1 VTGVAIIS
9 VNQTGEGVISL
20 SGILYLLVAI
30 VSASFFT
37 VLSRSISDVFSPFER
52 TFIMMVMGFIAFTGS
67 AIISEGRDFLPSMV
81 SAMQDKYVILPVL
94 FLSVICSVAAFFC
107 FNYAATVLEVSRI
120 AVLANIT
127 PVVSV
132 LAGTIF
138 LKEPFTPVCIIG
150 IILILTGV
158 YMVNKVE

>member
-1 VTGVAIIS
+1 MNNKQTSQTQRALLIAGTANVIWGFSFMATRVVIIS

-81 SAMQDKYVILPVL
+81 SAMQV
-94 FLSVICSVAAFFC
+94 
-107 FNYAATVLEVSRI
+107 ERSRHL
-120 AVLANIT
+120 V
-127 PVVSV
+127 
-132 LAGTIF
+132 
-138 LKEPFTPVCIIG
+138 
-150 IILILTGV
+150 
-158 YMVNKVE
+158 